1 MLETDLRNP
10 LEERRWNGHVCRL
23 LSRVALADEHGLL
36 LQLLDFLIISPFRSQ
51 KLRLDQLIIKL
62 LS

>member
-10 LEERRWNGHVCRL
+10 LERRRWNVNVCRL
-23 LSRVALADEHGLL
+23 LRRVALAAEHVLL

-51 KLRLDQLIIKL
+51 KLRLDQLILKL
-62 LS
+62 FS